1 MNFFLLFFLLIIV
14 SCSEKKTNYFPL
26 DRIKSW
32 TYAVEIIPEV
42 ENKIFYKKT
51 NSSIG
56 KKKIKVQNK
65 EKILFPV
72 LREDGSI
79 LYYEITDQG
88 IYRKGIRYLKNK
100 DMIIDEERLVL
111 PSSIKLDQS
120 WSNDSKTFLI
130 LRRYPY
136 YDYKATTN
144 FQIDY
149 KIMSLNETVKTPSGI
164 FEDCIMIKGE
174 GQTNFI
180 GDSEIGSIGIK
191 ITSMEWYSKKVGL
204 VKMVREE
211 KTDTDLFGTTKMIQI
226 LENYNK
232 R

>member
-1 MNFFLLFFLLIIV
+1 MKYREILPGNEGVQYHL
-14 SCSEKKTNYFPL
+14 TNNIPLHESIFRMGSDEYFKMYRESRKL
-26 DRIKSW
+26 
-32 TYAVEIIPEV
+32 YNE
-42 ENKIFYKKT
+42 
-51 NSSIG
+51 G
-56 KKKIKVQNK
+56 K
-65 EKILFPV
+65 
-72 LREDGSI
+72 
-79 LYYEITDQG
+79 
-88 IYRKGIRYLKNK
+88 LKNLHWFDEEILRDTLLGEWEQTRWGDVPL

>member
-1 MNFFLLFFLLIIV
+1 M
-14 SCSEKKTNYFPL
+14 
-26 DRIKSW
+26 
-32 TYAVEIIPEV
+32 EIIPEV

-88 IYRKGIRYLKNK
+88 IFRKGIRYLKNK

>member
-14 SCSEKKTNYFPL
+14 SCSEKKSNYFPL

-51 NSSIG
+51 NNSIG

-79 LYYEITDQG
+79 LYYEFTDQG

-226 LENYNK
+226 LDNYNK